1 MPKEALR
8 HPSNHILRGHNTDDP
23 TRSLVVT
30 LNQDL
35 EGCRWGALGKDHQ
48 STKVKL
54 SAELGNRKGN
64 DGPTVNAKFHD
75 MSSMARDVKQAL

>member
-35 EGCRWGALGKDHQ
+35 EGCGWGALGKDHQ

-54 SAELGNRKGN
+54 SAEL
-64 DGPTVNAKFHD
+64 
-75 MSSMARDVKQAL
+75 ALQESEASPSATLIPVGRRPGRRE